1 MNNTKNQLDKTRNQL
16 NETQIEL
23 NVAINQLHENR
34 NQLEKRIYNDDYLDN
49 CYDYYPICSKCK
61 IFLYQCKL
69 IGIPKNVSERTGK
82 WEQSM
87 EICKKYSASLI
98 AIESKGK

>member
-1 MNNTKNQLDKTRNQL
+1 MITIPTVVSVKFFYINN
-16 NETQIEL
+16 
-23 NVAINQLHENR
+23 
-34 NQLEKRIYNDDYLDN
+34 
-49 CYDYYPICSKCK
+49 
-61 IFLYQCKL
+61 CKL